1 MQIYILVSAQTE
13 LIFSVS
19 LMEVEPAALWVH
31 LGCYS
36 VPGTSSLGRMA
47 LGEIIIECAAEPW
60 LVFLVIHR
68 RKAVRRMVE
77 LHVCNLERVW
87 LSLFFIGSG
96 KMRTVAVPAIFFFVL
111 GSCML
116 LAMAALG
123 ELDLCKI
130 LFF

>member
-1 MQIYILVSAQTE
+1 MQRYILFSARTE
-13 LIFSVS
+13 LFFSVS

-36 VPGTSSLGRMA
+36 VPGSSSLGGMA
-47 LGEIIIECAAEPW
+47 LGGIIIECAEPW
-60 LVFLVIHR
+60 LVFLILHR
-68 RKAVRRMVE
+68 RKAVRRMVG

-111 GSCML
+111 GSCVS